1 VKQMTSGPET
11 ALTRRSFMGGA
22 AAVLAATGSAGALL
36 SACGGEDEAGAGDT
50 DKVVFLNVVPINM
63 SFATELIA
71 KENGYFADEGL
82 DVTFQSTRGSAPALQ
97 SVLAGSA
104 LVTRAGAIET
114 VVAASTQGAPLV
126 NVGMLEH
133 KSPLWFVSTKED
145 PLNEPQD
152 WVGKTMGLPSKGGTS
167 EQTFDLM
174 LASENVDLDSVERQV
189 VGLSPGTFELVKR
202 GRIDAYT
209 VGSVDGVIFKHSIR
223 DANLLDPSKYV
234 TEGQCYLTSQR
245 QAAENQ
251 EQVAAYMNATRK
263 AAEEILDDE
272 SGMKTIRT
280 LRKAAG
286 DLPEL
291 ETDELAQDVLAM
303 IKNSWLIEGRENLL
317 RTVPSMWQ
325 EVYDQL
331 LGVDLAEP
339 GKDPEEW
346 YTNELVT

>member
-1 VKQMTSGPET
+1 
-11 ALTRRSFMGGA
+11 
-22 AAVLAATGSAGALL
+22 
-36 SACGGEDEAGAGDT
+36 
-50 DKVVFLNVVPINM
+50 
-63 SFATELIA
+63 
-71 KENGYFADEGL
+71 
-82 DVTFQSTRGSAPALQ
+82 
-97 SVLAGSA
+97 
-104 LVTRAGAIET
+104 
-114 VVAASTQGAPLV
+114 
-126 NVGMLEH
+126 
-133 KSPLWFVSTKED
+133 
-145 PLNEPQD
+145 
-152 WVGKTMGLPSKGGTS
+152 
-167 EQTFDLM
+167 
-174 LASENVDLDSVERQV
+174 
-189 VGLSPGTFELVKR
+189 
-202 GRIDAYT
+202 
-209 VGSVDGVIFKHSIR
+209 
-223 DANLLDPSKYV
+223 
-234 TEGQCYLTSQR
+234 
-245 QAAENQ
+245 
-251 EQVAAYMNATRK
+251 MNATRK